1 LRLTAGIA
9 SPSASVPCRERTSH
23 ARRNKVAW
31 LRACG
36 ASDVF
41 DYDDPRLEEAVRA
54 IGITITAAT
63 TRQLAAAAAAVNA
76 LLAAGRLT
84 MRIAHVYTLAEAAQ
98 AHRLV

>member
-1 LRLTAGIA
+1 MSSTMMTRASKRRCA
-9 SPSASVPCRERTSH
+9 PSESPSP
-23 ARRNKVAW
+23 
-31 LRACG
+31 
-36 ASDVF
+36 
-41 DYDDPRLEEAVRA
+41 
-54 IGITITAAT
+54 AAT